1 MRIETGISRALAVAA
16 LLAAMAL
23 LPGCFL
29 LPNEPPVAAFS
40 ATPTEGSA
48 PLPVTFDASDSHDP
62 DGILRSYRWSFGDGL
77 SGTGEFITH
86 VYATAGDYSARLT
99 VEDLRHATDTA
110 STEIAVRSSANYAIL
125 VGIANY
131 PPPMPQLTYTDDDA
145 QAMYDRLLSLP
156 GWDASHIVLLLNQQA
171 TVANFRAALEA
182 LSSRSPDDQLLVF
195 FSGHGNYYQDA
206 NGDEADGYDE
216 ALLFYD
222 APLLDDTLALLL
234 EQVPMQRLAVIL
246 DACYAGGELDSRAL
260 PRGLSDGGGLL
271 DDLARLGAQDP
282 KDLDRLSKE
291 VVGIAACRFD
301 QVSWELASLRHGIFT
316 YALLEALDGRADA
329 AGDGDGETSA
339 EECFT
344 YLSPR
349 VQGLAASVGEVQTPQ
364 ILDHCPGDL
373 ELAGVP

>member
-48 PLPVTFDASDSHDP
+48 PLSVTFDASDSHDP

-77 SGTGEFITH
+77 SGTGELITH

-216 ALLFYD
+216 AVLFYD